1 MNDAMGSTLP
11 RDGILKT
18 PDMTATP
25 PSEEPAQPKTEK
37 SASTISRL
45 IRRVH
50 MFTAL
55 FLGPWMLMYA
65 LSTLVMTHHE
75 YVRSFYSSKNPAMVT
90 ERELDYSRSFPTN
103 LTREQ
108 IGQQILQ
115 DLGLDGTHSVSGG
128 RNGKPLV
135 ISRQHSLSTR
145 RVTFDPPARKVVIEK
160 EEFRTPTFL
169 ERLHRR
175 RGYNHPYA
183 LEDTW
188 GFSVDV
194 AVVIMVFW
202 SLSGLWL
209 WWEMKSVRLW
219 GTLAL
224 VSGLGLFALF
234 AALI

>member
-1 MNDAMGSTLP
+1 MNA
-11 RDGILKT
+11 
-18 PDMTATP
+18 P
-25 PSEEPAQPKTEK
+25 PQAEPAQPPAEK
-37 SASTISRL
+37 PAAKVSRL
-45 IRRVH
+45 VRRVH

-65 LSTLVMTHHE
+65 LSTLVMTHQD
-75 YVRSFYSSKNPAMVT
+75 YVFSFYPSKSPALIT
-90 ERELDYSRSFPTN
+90 ERELDYTRSFPTN
-103 LTREQ
+103 LAREQ

-135 ISRQHSLSTR
+135 ISRQHSLVTR
-145 RVTFDPPARKVVIEK
+145 RVTFDPAAQKVLIQR
-160 EEFRTPTFL
+160 EEFRTATFL
-169 ERLHRR
+169 ERMHRR
-175 RGYNHPYA
+175 RGYSHPYA

-202 SLSGLWL
+202 SLSGIWL
-209 WWEMKSVRLW
+209 WWEIKSTRYW
-219 GTLAL
+219 GALAL
-224 VSGLGLFALF
+224 ASGLGLFALF

>member
-1 MNDAMGSTLP
+1 
-11 RDGILKT
+11 
-18 PDMTATP
+18 
-25 PSEEPAQPKTEK
+25 
-37 SASTISRL
+37 
-45 IRRVH
+45 
-50 MFTAL
+50 
-55 FLGPWMLMYA
+55 
-65 LSTLVMTHHE
+65 MTHHD
-75 YVRSFYSSKNPAMVT
+75 YVLSFYPSKNPAMVT
-90 ERELDYSRSFPTN
+90 ERKLDYTRSFPTN
-103 LTREQ
+103 MTREE
-108 IGQQILQ
+108 IGLQILQ

-128 RNGKPLV
+128 GNGKPL
-135 ISRQHSLSTR
+135 IINRQHSLGTR
-145 RVTFDPPARKVVIEK
+145 RVTFDTAAQKVVIQR

-202 SLSGLWL
+202 SLSGIWL
-209 WWEMKSVRLW
+209 WWQIKSVRLW

-224 VSGLGLFALF
+224 AAGLGLFALF

>member
-1 MNDAMGSTLP
+1 MN
-11 RDGILKT
+11 
-18 PDMTATP
+18 TP
-25 PSEEPAQPKTEK
+25 PANEEPAKPKVETPG
-37 SASTISRL
+37 STVSRL

-65 LSTLVMTHHE
+65 LSTLVMTHRD
-75 YVRSFYSSKNPAMVT
+75 YVLSLYPSKSPAMTT
-90 ERELDYSRSFPTN
+90 ERELDYTRSFPTN
-103 LTREQ
+103 LTREE
-108 IGQQILQ
+108 IGLQILQ

-128 RNGKPLV
+128 RNDKPLV
-135 ISRQHSLSTR
+135 INRQHSLSTR
-145 RVTFDPPARKVVIEK
+145 RVTFDATARKVIIQR
-160 EEFRTPTFL
+160 EEFRAATFL
-169 ERLHRR
+169 DRMHRR

-202 SLSGLWL
+202 SLSGVWLWL
-209 WWEMKSVRLW
+209 EMKSVRLW

-224 VSGLGLFALF
+224 VAGLGLFAVF

>member
-1 MNDAMGSTLP
+1 MNA
-11 RDGILKT
+11 
-18 PDMTATP
+18 P
-25 PSEEPAQPKTEK
+25 PASEEPAKPKTE
-37 SASTISRL
+37 ARGSTVSRL

-65 LSTLVMTHHE
+65 LSTLVMTHRE
-75 YVRSFYSSKNPAMVT
+75 YVLSFYPSKSPAIVT
-90 ERELDYSRSFPTN
+90 ERELDYTRSFPTN
-103 LTREQ
+103 VTREQ
-108 IGQQILQ
+108 IGLRILQ
-115 DLGLDGTHSVSGG
+115 DLGMDGTHSVSGG
-128 RNGKPLV
+128 RNGRPLV
-135 ISRQHSLSTR
+135 INRQNALSTR
-145 RVTFDPPARKVVIEK
+145 RVTFDATARKVIIQR
-160 EEFRTPTFL
+160 EEFRAATFL
-169 ERLHRR
+169 DRMHRR

-202 SLSGLWL
+202 SLSGVWLWL
-209 WWEMKSVRLW
+209 EMKSVRLW

-224 VSGLGLFALF
+224 VAGLGLFAVF